1 MTSKSKK
8 SKHATTESTS
18 LEVAHQEMDSDHETS
33 KIEQS
38 TTTEPKWIP
47 VEELGDYYAKH
58 KPIGRRYPV
67 QSQLDFDSLY
77 IDESQDQIQDSE
89 PETSNN
95 KQATKPTRKS
105 TGKSTATFGPI
116 TIAKSASVLQS
127 ITSKSTK
134 GKGKSKTSKGQNSDE
149 DEEESSE
156 EDEKKEEDQVEDPN
170 AERYK
175 SCDTCFWARVKC
187 VFEEGD
193 KECQECE
200 KRGRNCHFSIK
211 GQRPSHQP
219 RG

>member
-1 MTSKSKK
+1 MTSNSKK
-8 SKHATTESTS
+8 SKYATTKSTS
-18 LEVAHQEMDSDHETS
+18 LEAAHQEMDSDHETPN
-33 KIEQS
+33 IEQS

-67 QSQLDFDSLY
+67 QSQLDFDNLY

-89 PETSNN
+89 SETSNN
-95 KQATKPTRKS
+95 KQVAKPTRKP
-105 TGKSTATFGPI
+105 TGKSTAIFGPI
-116 TIAKSASVLQS
+116 TDAKSASVLQWLS
-127 ITSKSTK
+127 SRSTK
-134 GKGKSKTSKGQNSDE
+134 GKGKSKMSKGQNSDG

-156 EDEKKEEDQVEDPN
+156 EDEKKEEDQAEDLN
-170 AERYK
+170 AEKYK

-187 VFEEGD
+187 VVKEGD

-219 RG
+219 PG